1 MEFDIVVVVVDY
13 GVLDI
18 DQSTGPDSQVVGDI
32 VVAVVVV
39 DKTKP
44 DIEAVVAAV
53 ADKAPGIDPAEWV
66 AYRVGANVVPEPRWM
81 VVDRVAEAAGVDIG
95 IGFVLEPEPE
105 PVLGIEV
112 VGNIVLVLDIA
123 ARTIKFQRSHNCRK
137 MHFVQNFV

>member
-1 MEFDIVVVVVDY
+1 M
-13 GVLDI
+13 
-18 DQSTGPDSQVVGDI
+18 
-32 VVAVVVV
+32 V

-66 AYRVGANVVPEPRWM
+66 PYRVGANVVPGPRWM

-95 IGFVLEPEPE
+95 IGFVLEPE

-123 ARTIKFQRSHNCRK
+123 ARTIKFQISHNCWK